1 MHNNNCFYLY
11 LQKQSNFMRKLFIVV
26 MCFGGILSARAQAV
40 NEVKVNI
47 LNAIAMASVEVG
59 YEHFIDRDQSVGV
72 DLMLNDRFSYYPES
86 KSKGKKFKTNSVA
99 VNYNFYFG
107 GNNNENGSGYSISP
121 FLKYRF
127 GEFEEDKRNELE
139 GIYTHTTDMN
149 SFILGVGVGYKWV
162 RNDSFA
168 VQPFVNIARNF
179 SEDVNDRFMAIEINA
194 GVTLGY
200 RF

>member
-1 MHNNNCFYLY
+1 M
-11 LQKQSNFMRKLFIVV
+11 KKLLVLAMLLGSTV
-26 MCFGGILSARAQAV
+26 AVKAQAV

-47 LNAIAMASVEVG
+47 INTIISASVELG

-72 DLMLNDRFSYYPES
+72 DLMINDRFSYYPES
-86 KSKGKKFKTNSVA
+86 KSKGKKFNTNSIA
-99 VNYNFYFG
+99 ANYNFYFG
-107 GNNNENGSGYSISP
+107 GEDNANGSGYSVSP

-127 GEFEEDKRNELE
+127 GDFEEYGDTKDVKVVTNM
-139 GIYTHTTDMN
+139 D
-149 SFILGVGVGYKWV
+149 SFIIGVGVGYKWV

-168 VQPFVNIARNF
+168 VQPFVNIGRNF
-179 SEDVNDRFMAIEINA
+179 SEDVNDRFMAVELNA

>member
-1 MHNNNCFYLY
+1 MR
-11 LQKQSNFMRKLFIVV
+11 NFLVV
-26 MCFGGILSARAQAV
+26 AMLLGSTLAVKAQAV

-47 LNAIAMASVEVG
+47 LNTIILASVELG

-72 DLMLNDRFSYYPES
+72 DLMINDRFSYYPES
-86 KSKGKKFKTNSVA
+86 KSKGKKFNTNSIA
-99 VNYNFYFG
+99 ANYNFYFG
-107 GNNNENGSGYSISP
+107 GKDNENGSGYSVSP

-127 GEFEEDKRNELE
+127 GDFEEYGDTKESKE
-139 GIYTHTTDMN
+139 VTDMD
-149 SFILGVGVGYKWV
+149 SFIIGVGVGYKWV

-168 VQPFVNIARNF
+168 VQPFVNIGRNF
-179 SEDVNDRFMAIEINA
+179 SNDVNDRFMAVEFNA

>member
-1 MHNNNCFYLY
+1 M
-11 LQKQSNFMRKLFIVV
+11 KKLFVLV
-26 MCFGGILSARAQAV
+26 MLLGSTVAVKAQAV

-47 LNAIAMASVEVG
+47 LNTIVLASVELG

-72 DLMLNDRFSYYPES
+72 DLMINDRFSYYPES
-86 KSKGKKFKTNSVA
+86 KSKGKKFNTNSIA
-99 VNYNFYFG
+99 ANYNFYFG
-107 GNNNENGSGYSISP
+107 GKDNENGSGYSVSP

-127 GEFEEDKRNELE
+127 GDFDENKMNEMNE
-139 GIYTHTTDMN
+139 VVQKTTDMN
-149 SFILGVGVGYKWV
+149 SFIIGVGVGYKWV

-168 VQPFVNIARNF
+168 VQPFVNIGRNF
-179 SEDVNDRFMAIEINA
+179 SEEVNDRFMAVEFNA

>member
-1 MHNNNCFYLY
+1 MR
-11 LQKQSNFMRKLFIVV
+11 NFLVV
-26 MCFGGILSARAQAV
+26 AMLLGSTLAVKAQAV

-47 LNAIAMASVEVG
+47 LNTIILASVELG

-72 DLMLNDRFSYYPES
+72 DLMINDRFSYYPES
-86 KSKGKKFKTNSVA
+86 KSKGKRFNTNSIA
-99 VNYNFYFG
+99 ANYNFYFG
-107 GNNNENGSGYSISP
+107 GKDNENGSGYSVSP

-127 GEFEEDKRNELE
+127 GDFEEYGDTKEIKE
-139 GIYTHTTDMN
+139 VTDMD
-149 SFILGVGVGYKWV
+149 SFIIGVGVGYKWV

-168 VQPFVNIARNF
+168 VQPFVNIGRNF
-179 SEDVNDRFMAIEINA
+179 SNDVNDRFMAVEFNA

>member
-1 MHNNNCFYLY
+1 
-11 LQKQSNFMRKLFIVV
+11 MRKLLVLV
-26 MCFGGILSARAQAV
+26 MLLGSTVAVKAQAV

-47 LNAIAMASVEVG
+47 INTIISASVELG

-72 DLMLNDRFSYYPES
+72 DLMINDRFSYYPES
-86 KSKGKKFKTNSVA
+86 KSKGKKFNTNSIA
-99 VNYNFYFG
+99 ANYNFYFG
-107 GNNNENGSGYSISP
+107 GEDNANGSGYSVSP

-127 GEFEEDKRNELE
+127 CDFEEYGDTKDVKVV
-139 GIYTHTTDMN
+139 TDMD
-149 SFILGVGVGYKWV
+149 SFIIGVGVGYKWV

-168 VQPFVNIARNF
+168 VQPFVNIGRNF
-179 SEDVNDRFMAIEINA
+179 SEDVNDRFMAVELNA